1 MLHLAI
7 SLYIFTVVPEFIMRC
22 LVILIIACCY
32 RLRVEGRDNVPKSG
46 AAIIACN
53 HLSYMDAL
61 ILMVAI
67 RRPVRFIMYYKIFQ
81 IPLLRYIF
89 KSAGAFP
96 IAGQREDAALFRAS
110 FEHVHNA
117 LGKGDLIGI
126 FPEGEL
132 SRDGKLGDYKRG
144 IERMLTRDPV
154 PVIPVAIGNLW
165 GSLFS
170 HSGGLMK
177 GGPRKWFARI
187 TVSIGKPLPPETT
200 AAELKEA
207 TQRLLDKQ

>member
-1 MLHLAI
+1 
-7 SLYIFTVVPEFIMRC
+7 MRC
-22 LVILIIACCY
+22 LVICIIACCY
-32 RLRVEGRDNVPKSG
+32 RLRVEGRDNVPKTG
-46 AAIIACN
+46 AAFIACN

-81 IPLLRYIF
+81 IPVLRYIF

-96 IAGQREDAALFRAS
+96 IAGQREDRELFLAS

-117 LGKGDLIGI
+117 IGKGDLIGI

-132 SRDGKLGDYKRG
+132 TRDGNLGEYKRG
-144 IERMLTRDPV
+144 IERMLARDPA
-154 PVIPVAIGNLW
+154 PVIPVAINNLW

-187 TVSIGKPLPPETT
+187 TVRIGTPLPPQTT
-200 AAELKEA
+200 AAELREA
-207 TQRLLDKQ
+207 TQRLLDRN